1 MSFAIANVL
10 ATRIFRTQGQVAFAL
25 VPETFTLIY
34 KSSTNLRLRRF
45 GRSSISAALDFGGN
59 RKAQSNQLKFLARRR
74 GTSRGHPVIEL
85 VEAILFP
92 L

>member
-10 ATRIFRTQGQVAFAL
+10 AMRIFRTQGQVAFAL

-34 KSSTNLRLRRF
+34 KSFTNLRF
-45 GRSSISAALDFGGN
+45 GRSLISAALDFGGN

>member
-34 KSSTNLRLRRF
+34 KSSTNLRLLRF

-59 RKAQSNQLKFLARRR
+59 RKAQSKQLRFFARR
-74 GTSRGHPVIEL
+74 TSFAEGHPED
-85 VEAILFP
+85 IL
-92 L
+92 